1 LTGILR
7 TVCAL
12 IGLVHFQINAHAW
25 DGAGHM
31 VIAAEAF
38 RLLSPEEK
46 AQAVEVLKAHPDYA
60 KWIKAYHSNPNFD
73 LAA

>member
-1 LTGILR
+1 
-7 TVCAL
+7 
-12 IGLVHFQINAHAW
+12 
-25 DGAGHM
+25 M